1 VNQREKVLAG
11 IVGGMVGLFALGLGG
26 RAMFVGPLKDA
37 DKKIRNTRFNLEKV
51 QKEKRAFF
59 AAEDAVKQ
67 VAARTFSHDVDEAS
81 ALSGEMI
88 TGLIRRAGLS
98 EADFSRL
105 PVGPRRLRGAREI
118 GWSIRGSGSHADV
131 VDFIYLL
138 KKVPAAH
145 RIESLTMS
153 TSERSGK
160 VRVSFRWLTLVV
172 TPEPIVERAD
182 LKPVASLD
190 SGERRVFDAAVE
202 RDVFRP
208 YIKRPPPPPPAP
220 PAGPTPAP
228 PVAPPPAWETFQ
240 VVSLSEWQGR
250 PEVHVR
256 DLKSQ
261 SLASYGQGDE
271 LAGGKI
277 VAVDYRSLPH
287 PAKPGL
293 QSHSRVI
300 VKIGEA
306 FWAVERGQT
315 LAERRQLND
324 EQLPEKLLKL

>member
-1 VNQREKVLAG
+1 MNQREKVLAG
-11 IVGGMVGLFALGLGG
+11 IVGGMIGVFALGLGV
-26 RAMFVGPLKDA
+26 RAMFVGPLKEA
-37 DKKIRNTRFNLEKV
+37 DRKIRNTRINLEKV

-59 AAEDAVKQ
+59 AAEDAVKK
-67 VAARTFSHDVDEAS
+67 VVARTFSHDVDEAS

-88 TGLIRRAGLS
+88 TGLLRRAGLR
-98 EADFSRL
+98 ETDFSRL

-118 GWSIRGSGSHADV
+118 GWSIRGSGAHADI
-131 VDFIYLL
+131 VDLIYLL
-138 KKVPAAH
+138 KQAPAAH

-160 VRVSFRWLTLVV
+160 ALVSFRWLTLVV
-172 TPEPIVERAD
+172 TPEPIVDRDD
-182 LKPVASLD
+182 LTPVARLD
-190 SGERRVFDAAVE
+190 SDERRVFDAAVI

-208 YIKRPPPPPPAP
+208 YIKRPPAPPPPPTPPAAAP
-220 PAGPTPAP
+220 PSE
-228 PVAPPPAWETFQ
+228 PPPAWETFQ

-256 DLKSQ
+256 DLTNK

-271 LAGGKI
+271 LAGGRI
-277 VAVDYRSLPH
+277 VAVDYRPLPH

-300 VKIGEA
+300 VRIGEE

-315 LAERRQLND
+315 LADKRQLKN

>member
-1 VNQREKVLAG
+1 VNPREKMLAA
-11 IVGGMVGLFALGLGG
+11 IVGGMVGLFALGVGV
-26 RAMFVGPLKDA
+26 RAMFVGPLRDA
-37 DKKIRNTRFNLEKV
+37 DKKIRNTRFSLEKV

-59 AAEDAVKQ
+59 AAEDAVKKV
-67 VAARTFSHDVDEAS
+67 VAKTFSHDVDEAS

-88 TGLIRRAGLS
+88 TGLIRQAGLR

-118 GWSIRGSGSHADV
+118 GWSVRGSGAHADV
-131 VDFIYLL
+131 VDLIYLL
-138 KKVPAAH
+138 KQAPAAH

-153 TSERSGK
+153 SSERSGK

-172 TPEPIVERAD
+172 TPEPIVERSD
-182 LKPVASLD
+182 LKPVAKLD
-190 SGERRVFDAAVE
+190 SDDRRVYDAAVE

-208 YIKRPPPPPPAP
+208 YIKRPPAPPPPPNP
-220 PAGPTPAP
+220 PSTPP
-228 PVAPPPAWETFQ
+228 PSGPPPAWDTFQ
-240 VVSLSEWQGR
+240 VVSPSEWQGR

-256 DLKSQ
+256 DLKDK
-261 SLASYGQGDE
+261 SLASYGEGDE

-277 VAVDYRSLPH
+277 VAVDYRPLPH

-293 QSHSRVI
+293 KSHSRVI
-300 VKIGEA
+300 VRIGEE

-315 LAERRQLND
+315 LADKRQLNSD
-324 EQLPEKLLKL
+324 QLPEKLSKL

>member
-1 VNQREKVLAG
+1 MNQREKMLAG
-11 IVGGMVGLFALGLGG
+11 IVGGMVGVLALGLGV
-26 RAMFVGPLKDA
+26 RAMFVGPLKEA
-37 DKKIRNTRFNLEKV
+37 DKKIRNTRFNLEKL

-59 AAEDAVKQ
+59 AAEDAVKKV
-67 VAARTFSHDVDEAS
+67 VAKTFSYDVDEAS

-88 TGLIRRAGLS
+88 TGLLRQAGLR

-118 GWSIRGSGSHADV
+118 GWSIRGSGAHADI
-131 VDFIYLL
+131 VDLIYLL
-138 KKVPAAH
+138 KQVPAAH

-153 TSERSGK
+153 SSERTGK

-172 TPEPIVERAD
+172 TPEPIVDRDD
-182 LKPVASLD
+182 LRPVARLD
-190 SGERRVFDAAVE
+190 SDERRLFAAAVT

-208 YIKRPPPPPPAP
+208 YIKRPPAPPAP
-220 PAGPTPAP
+220 PAAVP
-228 PVAPPPAWETFQ
+228 PSEPPPAWETFQ

-256 DLKSQ
+256 DLKDK

-293 QSHSRVI
+293 KSHSRVI
-300 VKIGEA
+300 VKIGEE

-315 LAERRQLND
+315 LADKRQLEN
-324 EQLPEKLLKL
+324 EQLPERLLNL